1 MECKTLSDICLRI
14 CSGGTPK
21 RSCREYYDGGT
32 IPWLNTAE
40 VNFNRIRSTAS
51 HITEQGLD
59 NSSARWVPKDTVIVA
74 MYGATAGRVA
84 IAGIPLT
91 TNQACC
97 NLVIDCALAD
107 PKYVYYWLKNK
118 YCEIAGLA
126 NGGAQQNLGVSV
138 LKEVEIVLPTL
149 SVQHA
154 VADYL
159 AVLDEK
165 IELNSRINDH
175 LGELLSIE
183 FDRLL
188 RGATQR
194 KLLIDVMDVLS
205 GGTPKTSNP
214 EYWVGGNIPLFSPRD
229 ATESPYVLET
239 EKSITEEGL
248 NNCNSA
254 LYPANTVFL
263 TARGTVGKIVLAGK
277 PMAMNQ
283 SCFALH
289 GRTIPQSVVYQAI
302 RNTISALKLKAN
314 GATFAAINTRDLRSE
329 TLILPTPEDVDWYDS
344 FAKPIWASILAN
356 ESECCRLRETRDALL
371 PKLMSGEVD
380 VSRIDLKQLNGHL
393 FES

>member
-1 MECKTLSDICLRI
+1 MKCSKSPIAYKSKLKRTWRRLALECKTLSDICLRI

-59 NSSARWVPKDTVIVA
+59 NSSTRWVPKDTVIVA

-107 PKYVYYWLKNK
+107 PKYVYYWLKNRH
-118 YCEIAGLA
+118 CEIAGLA
-126 NGGAQQNLGVSV
+126 NGGAQQNLSVRV
-138 LKEVEIVLPTL
+138 LKEVEIVLPAL

-175 LGELLSIE
+175 L
-183 FDRLL
+183 
-188 RGATQR
+188 
-194 KLLIDVMDVLS
+194 
-205 GGTPKTSNP
+205 
-214 EYWVGGNIPLFSPRD
+214 
-229 ATESPYVLET
+229 
-239 EKSITEEGL
+239 
-248 NNCNSA
+248 
-254 LYPANTVFL
+254 
-263 TARGTVGKIVLAGK
+263 
-277 PMAMNQ
+277 
-283 SCFALH
+283 
-289 GRTIPQSVVYQAI
+289 
-302 RNTISALKLKAN
+302 
-314 GATFAAINTRDLRSE
+314 AA
-329 TLILPTPEDVDWYDS
+329 
-344 FAKPIWASILAN
+344 
-356 ESECCRLRETRDALL
+356 
-371 PKLMSGEVD
+371 
-380 VSRIDLKQLNGHL
+380 
-393 FES
+393 